1 MRRAVVQPWLS
12 LDQPHPDVWILLALG
27 LFFYAFSFFALGSNS
42 ACLTDR
48 TRQQKHCDVV
58 SLCCSG
64 QKVDGVTVALVQFLS
79 DSLSHF

>member
-1 MRRAVVQPWLS
+1 M
-12 LDQPHPDVWILLALG
+12 H
-27 LFFYAFSFFALGSNS
+27 FSFFALGSNS